1 MSLKDTIN
9 KVNTKIDT
17 VAKSLEADNFGLG
30 SLLDKNTED
39 LVLKDVKD
47 IQKNIGNKLE
57 ALKAKLKNKKQ
68 RSRRHAISVK
78 RKDSDK
84 VFTYMIKEHY
94 APTVVKIAGK
104 DVKFRYTTSVKSVK
118 KSKTKSKSK

>member
-1 MSLKDTIN
+1 MTLSDKASKFI
-9 KVNTKIDT
+9 VIDKNGQACSSVL
-17 VAKSLEADNFGLG
+17 VAKTPAAAA
-30 SLLDKNTED
+30 K
-39 LVLKDVKD
+39 
-47 IQKNIGNKLE
+47 
-57 ALKAKLKNKKQ
+57 KAYRHCLRSKLKNKKQ
-68 RSRRHAISVK
+68 RRRRHAISVK

-118 KSKTKSKSK
+118 KSKSKSKSKSK